1 MRIWSVCVMAGMV
14 GMSAVCHADNGLT
27 FSTVQPVGRDSV
39 MNITGIERRALDAAV
54 DLHNLIVEVR
64 DIDHMRQQ
72 LMTTIRMKQIEE
84 ARLEALEECSI
95 DKLSEQFK
103 DPEAVWDKM
112 KAEYARREQDMS
124 IYVNSTEDATE
135 EEVQAFQDYMETG
148 AMSQDMV
155 TELMAPWLIGQ
166 EILVDVYQN
175 QDAWGERKA
184 KEAPSF
190 SLWKDQKYQF
200 DQEWDQTY
208 QQINAHFGVS
218 PQGRPAVGDEKYDY
232 AKAEKVEKA
241 HQEYLDALKMRNP
254 SKAASLPESLR
265 HAPLAPKPL
274 PPKEEMVVYLET
286 DNPENQFY
294 PALPAPWQKYA
305 ENGFKDIDPQGEM
318 AQDFT
323 EDLTLRESAKTVGNS
338 GNRLSSYALL
348 KQSADSTASLEEMAL
363 RHADGQL
370 NVLRYKIAQYIPLE
384 QNADLLDPDVQAA
397 VLNQLTAKLKEMVS
411 AAEDEMSRRSPESEE
426 SYLLPEQKWEDIED
440 LAELKRMNPS
450 LFENLKLTMPPS
462 IYDQDKNLLAALKR
476 DSEGTVFLNEINAG
490 DVDKLLKEAE
500 ATKAFMASQDDLEKD
515 LAMAASV
522 PIDETCLN
530 GGL

>member
-1 MRIWSVCVMAGMV
+1 MRKWSVCVMAGMM
-14 GMSAVCHADNGLT
+14 GMSVVSHADNGLT
-27 FSTVQPVGRDSV
+27 FSTVQPVGNDTV
-39 MNITGIERRALDAAV
+39 MEITGIERKSLDNAME
-54 DLHNLIVEVR
+54 LHNLIVEVR
-64 DIDHMRQQ
+64 DLDYMRRQ
-72 LMTTIRMKQIEE
+72 LMNAIRMKQIQE

-95 DKLSEQFK
+95 GKLSEQFK

-124 IYVNSTEDATE
+124 IYVNSTEDATDE
-135 EEVQAFQDYMETG
+135 EIQAFQDYMETG
-148 AMSQDMV
+148 AMTPDMV
-155 TELMAPWLIGQ
+155 AELMAPWQIGQ

-190 SLWKDQKYQF
+190 ALWKDQKYQF

-232 AKAEKVEKA
+232 AQAEKVEKA
-241 HQEYLDALKMRNP
+241 HQDYLDALKMRNP
-254 SKAASLPESLR
+254 SKSATLPESLR
-265 HAPLAPKPL
+265 HAPVAPKPL
-274 PPKEEMVVYLET
+274 PPKEEIVVYLET
-286 DNPENQFY
+286 DVPENQFY

-318 AQDFT
+318 AQDFA
-323 EDLTLRESAKTVGNS
+323 EGLTLRESVQNAGS
-338 GNRLSSYALL
+338 AGNRLSSYASL
-348 KQSADSTASLEEMAL
+348 KQSVDSTAGLEEMAL

-370 NVLRYKIAQYIPLE
+370 NVLRYKIAKYIPLE
-384 QNADLLDPDVQAA
+384 ENADLLDPAVQEA
-397 VLNQLTAKLKEMVS
+397 VLNQLKAKLKELIAS
-411 AAEDEMSRRSPESEE
+411 AETEMSRRSPENEE

-440 LAELKRMNPS
+440 LAELKKQNPS

-462 IYDQDKNLLAALKR
+462 VYDQDKNLLAALKR
-476 DSEGTVFLNEINAG
+476 DTDGAVFLNEINAG

-515 LAMAASV
+515 LAMAASI